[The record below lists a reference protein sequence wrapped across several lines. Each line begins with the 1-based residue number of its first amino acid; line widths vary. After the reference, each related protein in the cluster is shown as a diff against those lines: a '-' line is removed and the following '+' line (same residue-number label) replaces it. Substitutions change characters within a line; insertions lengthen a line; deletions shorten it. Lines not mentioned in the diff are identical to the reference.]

1 MAATPQDRVA
11 VGSAINDTTREVGGA
26 LGVAVLGSVLASV
39 YRQGL
44 PTELLDVGQLEV
56 ARSSIGAA
64 LELARGDPALAA
76 LATSA
81 RDAFTDGFRVAL
93 ATAAVVAALAALLTS
108 RLGLPR
114 PRDVGLC
121 DGRRSVA
128 SVAPSVAVG
137 GDLGTVAADRHRAP
151 SARLV
156 G

>member
-81 RDAFTDGFRVAL
+81 RDAFTDGFRAWR
-93 ATAAVVAALAALLTS
+93 S
-108 RLGLPR
+108 RR
-114 PRDVGLC
+114 PPSS
-121 DGRRSVA
+121 RR
-128 SVAPSVAVG
+128 
-137 GDLGTVAADRHRAP
+137 LRRC
-151 SARLV
+151 
-156 G
+156 